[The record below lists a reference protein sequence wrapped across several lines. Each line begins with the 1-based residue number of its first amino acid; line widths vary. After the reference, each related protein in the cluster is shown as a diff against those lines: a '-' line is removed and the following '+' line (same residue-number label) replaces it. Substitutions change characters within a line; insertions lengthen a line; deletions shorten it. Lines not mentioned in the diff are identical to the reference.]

1 MTKHISRL
9 KIKCVSDVEKR
20 DIKGK
25 KNKKKVITQK
35 KKIKKKYN
43 QKGTRTELDFLYAM
57 KQSQGSP
64 SLKSTSS
71 TPLLSQVFQS
81 NVGLT
86 FSFNILILY
95 CVLCQLSSSCILCNH
110 SCQFLGIVH
119 FLLPLRYSLTFI
131 FNKFSHNDK
140 GQTFYFR
147 GTFRQYISFRSS
159 MQTRRVYII

>member
-1 MTKHISRL
+1 MQ
-9 KIKCVSDVEKR
+9 KR
-20 DIKGK
+20 EILKGK
-25 KNKKKVITQK
+25 KIKKKSLRK
-35 KKIKKKYN
+35 KNKIKKKYN

-147 GTFRQYISFRSS
+147 GTFCQYISFRSS